1 MITIKE
7 VIKKSKVYMIKID
20 QEVFEIEPEVMLKYR
35 IKPMSTYDEKT
46 YQELINDQKFYF
58 YRKKGLKKLS
68 RMMTSYEMKNY
79 LISSDCEAVITK
91 QIIKDF
97 ETKGYLNDVF
107 YVKSF
112 IDIKKFT
119 DGPKVITHKLLEKGI
134 SRSMIEESIKKIDE
148 KEILREIIPHKVK
161 SQKKESKR
169 QMMLKI
175 KTYFVRKGFSLD
187 LVDDII
193 QHEVDW
199 SHVKDQDII
208 LKEFMK
214 IYKQY
219 SKKLQGYE
227 LKKKIYEKLYLK
239 GYQKSDIEH
248 VLIELDTLQI
258 N

>member
-7 VIKKSKVYMIKID
+7 VIKKGKVYTINVN
-20 QEVFEIEPEVMLKYR
+20 QEVIEIEPEVMLKYR

-46 YQELINDQKFYF
+46 YQELINNQKFYV

-68 RMMTSYEMKNY
+68 RMMTSHEMKNY
-79 LISSDCEAVITK
+79 LISNDCEAAITK

-134 SRSMIEESIKKIDE
+134 SRSMIEESLKKIDE

-214 IYKQY
+214 IYKLY
-219 SKKLQGYE
+219 AKKLQGYE
-227 LKKKIYEKLYLK
+227 LKKKIYEKLYVK
-239 GYQKSDIEH
+239 GFQKSDIEEI
-248 VLIELDTLQI
+248 LTELDTLQI